1 MGTHLTDAVVRRLP
15 MPAKGYKIT
24 YDDEVAGFGC
34 RVTSGGVRS
43 FVYNYRVKTSTR
55 ERRPTIGRFPSWA
68 TTVARQEARRLEQLV
83 DRGFDPQGDLE
94 DERDAP
100 TMAALLARFDV
111 EHVGARLRAGTQR
124 HYRSLI
130 RKHIV
135 PFFGAHVKVADVS
148 FSDIDALHRKITKVG
163 GPIAANRATAVLSK
177 AFSLAKRWGWRDDS
191 PVHSVE
197 RNLEVKRK
205 RYLSGDELAALLKVL
220 ATYPDQQV
228 PNVIR
233 LLLLTGARS
242 GEVTSMRWS
251 DLDLSQGTWS
261 KPASTT
267 KQKAD
272 HHVALSGPARQLL
285 SELRARGTRAGD
297 WVFPSDTSAT
307 GHVAFFEHKW
317 AAICQTAGIRDL
329 HVHDL
334 RHSHASML
342 ASGGANLVVIGAVLG
357 HASPATTSRYVHLFS
372 DVQRAAVEKVG
383 AVIDAAGKG
392 DAKEPV
398 PFPKGGR
405 GGH

>member
-1 MGTHLTDAVVRRLP
+1 MSTITLTDAVVKALP
-15 MPAKGYKIT
+15 TPLKGNRVY
-24 YDDEVAGFGC
+24 YASGVPAGFGV
-34 RVTSGGVRS
+34 RVTAAGARS
-43 FVYNYRVKTSTR
+43 FIFNYRTRATGR
-55 ERRPTIGRFPSWA
+55 ERRITIGKFPSWSTGA
-68 TTVARQEARRLEQLV
+68 ARTEAKRLRRLIDQGE
-83 DRGFDPQGDLE
+83 DPLGNIE
-94 DERDAP
+94 AERDAP
-100 TMAALLARFDV
+100 TVAELLARFDA

-148 FSDIDALHRKITKVG
+148 FSDIDALHRKVTKVG

-191 PVHSVE
+191 PVHSIE

-220 ATYPDQQV
+220 ATYPDRQV

-307 GHVAFFEHKW
+307 GHVASFEHKW
-317 AAICQTAGIRDL
+317 AAICQAAGIRDL
-329 HVHDL
+329 HAHDL

-357 HASPATTSRYVHLFS
+357 HASPATTS
-372 DVQRAAVEKVG
+372 
-383 AVIDAAGKG
+383 
-392 DAKEPV
+392 
-398 PFPKGGR
+398 
-405 GGH
+405 